1 MFKSKTKTCQNCKS
15 KFTIE
20 PEDFEFYEKIGVPAP
35 TFCPECRLKRR
46 LVFRNERNLYK
57 RKCNFS
63 DKEIFSALPKHA
75 LIKVYDLDIWNSDKW
90 DVMKY
95 NIEYDFNKLFFKQLK
110 ELMKKVPLPS
120 KVALNLINSDYS
132 MNSTH
137 LKNCYFVFN
146 GTYDENCAY
155 SNQITYSKDS
165 YDNLYMSKCELCYDG
180 FALADCYKV
189 FYSIN
194 CTDCQEVYLS
204 KNLVN
209 CHNCFG
215 CTNLRHKKYH
225 IFNKPYIKSEYF
237 KELEKFNLGSYQS
250 IIKLKQKAYQESL
263 KYPNK
268 FIHGKK
274 NVNVSGD
281 YLYNCKNVKN
291 SYDNRESENLKYCQ
305 NLIGKDS
312 SNSYDFSVAGTY
324 SNLVYESLAV
334 SRGINTLKFCINCY
348 PDCRNMEYC
357 MHCFSSSNL
366 FACVGLRHKQYC
378 ILNKQYTK
386 EEYEELV
393 PKIKQHMND
402 MPYTDKKGRVYK
414 YGEFFPSELSP
425 FGYNETI
432 ANEYFPLT
440 KKQAI
445 EQGYNWYDKEKNEYE
460 PTIKAKDLPDN
471 IKDVNNNILKEVIQC
486 NSKDCAGSGVFRIIP
501 QELKFYKKMNI
512 PLPHLCPDCR
522 HRERI
527 KQRNPLKL
535 YTRQC
540 MNKGC
545 NNTFE
550 TTYAPDR
557 KDIVYCEK
565 CYNMEVG

>member
-1 MFKSKTKTCQNCKS
+1 MFKSKTKTCQSCKS

-46 LVFRNERNLYK
+46 LAFRNERNLYK
-57 RKCNFS
+57 RECNFS
-63 DKEIFSALPKHA
+63 KNNIISIFHKDSLF
-75 LIKVYDLDIWNSDKW
+75 KVYETSIWNSDKW
-90 DVMKY
+90 DPMEY
-95 NIEYDFNKLFFKQLK
+95 GIEYNFNKSFFKQFIGFI
-110 ELMKKVPLPS
+110 KKVPLES
-120 KVALNLINSDYS
+120 LRIAKSVNCDYCNAIIES
-132 MNSTH
+132 
-137 LKNCYFVFN
+137 KNCYLTS
-146 GTYDENCAY
+146 GYASENCYYIQNAL
-155 SNQITYSKDS
+155 IGKDCMDGHSLFKSEQLYQSMDIDNS
-165 YDNLYMSKCELCYDG
+165 YNLKFCRFCDNCMDSAFLY
-180 FALADCYKV
+180 
-189 FYSIN
+189 N
-194 CTDCQEVYLS
+194 CRNCQ
-204 KNLVN
+204 
-209 CHNCFG
+209 NCFG
-215 CTNLRHKKYH
+215 CVNLRHKKYH
-225 IFNKPYIKSEYF
+225 IFNKPYSKQEYF
-237 KELEKFNLGSYQS
+237 KKLKEFDLGSYDS
-250 IIKLKQKAYQESL
+250 VLKNNK
-263 KYPNK
+263 KFNK
-268 FIHGKK
+268 FILKFPRPWAMISKSVDTTGD
-274 NVNVSGD
+274 NVRYSK
-281 YLYNCKNVKN
+281 NCKNCFEIKEGAE
-291 SYDNRESENLKYCQ
+291 DCKY
-305 NLIGKDS
+305 LFFSGLALKDS
-312 SNSYDFSVAGTY
+312 HDIYVGGIKSSLS
-324 SNLVYESLAV
+324 YESV
-334 SRGINTLKFCINCY
+334 GILEGQGILFSDRSHNCFNLNYCINSF
-348 PDCRNMEYC
+348 N
-357 MHCFSSSNL
+357 SSNL

>member
-1 MFKSKTKTCQNCKS
+1 MKSKIKICQSCKT

-35 TFCPECRLKRR
+35 TFCPECRMKRR
-46 LVFRNERNLYK
+46 LISQNWRKLYK
-57 RKCNFS
+57 RKCDFS
-63 DKEIFSALPKHA
+63 GKEI
-75 LIKVYDLDIWNSDKW
+75 ITVYRSDSSYEVYSEKIWWSDKW
-90 DVMKY
+90 DPIDY
-95 NIEYDFNKLFFKQLK
+95 GQNYSFNKPFFEQF
-110 ELMKKVPLPS
+110 KKLVNKIPWPHT
-120 KVALNLINSDYS
+120 LNINSVNCDYCIS
-132 MNSTH
+132 TINS
-137 LKNCYFVFN
+137 KNCYMCACNTCEDCLYCCGFQCKNNSDSFMILKSDNCYECLQCEQNYNLFFSQYADNCIDSAFLYNCRNCQNCFGCVNLRNKKYYIFN
-146 GTYDENCAY
+146 KP
-155 SNQITYSKDS
+155 YSKKDYQKEIKKYNLGSFKNIQRIKKEFNLFKLRYPHKFAIINKS
-165 YDNLYMSKCELCYDG
+165 YNVSG
-180 FALADCYKV
+180 N
-189 FYSIN
+189 SISN
-194 CTDCQEVYLS
+194 T
-204 KNLVN
+204 KN
-209 CHNCFG
+209 CHNCFDALMG
-215 CTNLRHKKYH
+215 VENCKYVLIGGNNLKDSYD
-225 IFNKPYIKSEYF
+225 IFDCGSNSEIIYDCAEIGGKVGNKNIFFS
-237 KELEKFNLGSYQS
+237 NNISGSYN
-250 IIKLKQKAYQESL
+250 I
-263 KYPNK
+263 
-268 FIHGKK
+268 
-274 NVNVSGD
+274 
-281 YLYNCKNVKN
+281 
-291 SYDNRESENLKYCQ
+291 
-305 NLIGKDS
+305 
-312 SNSYDFSVAGTY
+312 TY
-324 SNLVYESLAV
+324 SA
-334 SRGINTLKFCINCY
+334 FCY
-348 PDCRNMEYC
+348 
-357 MHCFSSSNL
+357 SSSNL

-535 YTRQC
+535 YTRKC